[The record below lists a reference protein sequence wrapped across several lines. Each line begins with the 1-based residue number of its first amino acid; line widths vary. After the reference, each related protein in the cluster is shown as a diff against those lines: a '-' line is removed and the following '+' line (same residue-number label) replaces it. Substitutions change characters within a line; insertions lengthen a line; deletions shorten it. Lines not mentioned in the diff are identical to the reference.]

1 MICLI
6 ESNNMDDLFDYDID
20 NTDDVVSEDTK
31 VLILADFNWKPNNE
45 KLPWKSPNFAKEI
58 VNRIKGVTEE
68 SFAVEVELWQEA
80 ISSLPDF
87 DELEIRKEIRGWDIG
102 TPDKD
107 NYNIEAYA
115 AAYSMQVSYRT
126 RLVELISI
134 VYAHHELIFQAHKTL
149 REMAMNLAD
158 GPKHDK
164 ESYASFTVHPFVIPL
179 THAKRLLAYLESVLK
194 TVDFAATQ
202 MDRILREHQALARIN
217 QSFNNMGMSQIYEDN
232 KPKIHKYNNSDIEI
246 PNRQRI

>member
-6 ESNNMDDLFDYDID
+6 ESNNMDDLFDYVID
-20 NTDDVVSEDTK
+20 NNDDVVSEDTK

-45 KLPWKSPNFAKEI
+45 KLPWKSPNFAREI

-115 AAYSMQVSYRT
+115 AAYSKRDPEKYL
-126 RLVELISI
+126 RLSASLALEV
-134 VYAHHELIFQAHKTL
+134 L
-149 REMAMNLAD
+149 RE
-158 GPKHDK
+158 
-164 ESYASFTVHPFVIPL
+164 
-179 THAKRLLAYLESVLK
+179 LK
-194 TVDFAATQ
+194 SPGCEWV
-202 MDRILREHQALARIN
+202 
-217 QSFNNMGMSQIYEDN
+217 
-232 KPKIHKYNNSDIEI
+232 
-246 PNRQRI
+246 